1 LPTSPNFSTKS
12 VNASACTVSLPIQ
25 PTYIFPPQAGSPQVK
40 RFGEM
45 IAGEF
50 GLAPQLGE
58 LMHHRG
64 VQTLDAAQDFLY
76 PQLSM
81 LPSPATMKG
90 MAQATEVILDAWK
103 TRQTIFIHG
112 DYDVDGIT
120 ATALLTAFFREIGIS
135 AVFYIPNR
143 LEERYGLS
151 VSSINRLLAQ
161 ADGARGGVLI
171 TVDCGV
177 SAVQEVAYAR
187 SQGLRV
193 IVTDHHEPQ
202 TVLPEAEA
210 VLDPKQRDC
219 GFPFAQ
225 LSGVGVAF
233 FLVMAL
239 RKAFA
244 EQGLPGAAALNLKKY
259 LDLTALGT
267 VADVVPLVGVNRILV
282 RAGLEVLSAQNRLG
296 LRCLC
301 ECCSLAD
308 REILAEDIAYKLAP
322 RINAAGRLG
331 FPRLGVE
338 LLLAEDRDGAGQLA
352 AELERM
358 NAERKQLEQQSLAA
372 IEEQCAQQTT
382 AGRDGLAV
390 YQAQCHPGVL
400 GILASRIAD
409 RFNRPTIIFTD
420 EHKGDGK
427 ARLKG
432 SGRSVVGVHL
442 FQVLEQCA
450 PLLEQFGGHAMAGGL
465 TIDKASLES
474 FADHF
479 NRQVALYS
487 AVFTQTRGIEI
498 DYYLADK
505 SLLTKKFARTLQMLQ
520 PFGEGNL
527 EPTFLLSGAK
537 LAHPMGVNGHLR
549 FQLRVSDQEMF
560 PGIGFRL
567 ANDAQDFQAPLD
579 LVFHLKRSW
588 FRGTERDQV
597 QALHLIPL

>member
-1 LPTSPNFSTKS
+1 MPLPMQ
-12 VNASACTVSLPIQ
+12 PI
-25 PTYIFPPQAGSPQVK
+25 YIFPPQADNPQVK
-40 RFGEM
+40 RFGEA

-90 MAQATEVILDAWK
+90 MGRATAVILEAWK
-103 TRQTIFIHG
+103 TRQSIFIHG

-120 ATALLTAFFREIGIS
+120 ATALLTAFFREIGMT
-135 AVFYIPNR
+135 AFFYIPNR
-143 LEERYGLS
+143 LEESYGLS
-151 VSSINRLLAQ
+151 ISSINRLLAQ
-161 ADGARGGVLI
+161 GNGVRGGVLI
-171 TVDCGV
+171 TADCGV

-187 SQGLRV
+187 SRGLRV

-202 TVLPEAEA
+202 AVLPDAEA
-210 VLDPKQRDC
+210 ILDPKQRDC
-219 GFPFAQ
+219 DFPFGQ

-244 EQGLPGAAALNLKKY
+244 EQGLPGAASLNLKKY
-259 LDLTALGT
+259 LDLAALGT

-308 REILAEDIAYKLAP
+308 REILAEDISFKLAP

-338 LLLAEDRDGAGQLA
+338 LLLAEDRERAGQLA

-372 IEEQCAQQTT
+372 IEEQCAQQIN

-400 GILASRIAD
+400 GILASRIAE
-409 RFNRPTIIFTD
+409 RFNRPAVIFTD
-420 EHKGDGK
+420 EHTSDGK

-432 SGRSVVGVHL
+432 SGRSVSGIHL

-465 TIDKASLES
+465 TIDKACMES

-479 NRQVALYS
+479 NREVARFS
-487 AVFTQTRGIEI
+487 AVFAQARGIEI
-498 DYYLADK
+498 DCRLDEK
-505 SLLTKKFARTLQMLQ
+505 SLLNKKFARALQMLQ

-527 EPTFLLSGAK
+527 EPTFLLSGAR
-537 LAHPMGVNGHLR
+537 LAQPKGVNGHLR
-549 FQLRVSDQEMF
+549 FQLRVNDHEMF

-567 ANDAQDFQAPLD
+567 DNDAQDFQAPLD

>member
-1 LPTSPNFSTKS
+1 MSPNFSTMS

-64 VQTLDAAQDFLY
+64 VQTLDAAQEFLY

-90 MAQATEVILDAWK
+90 MVQATAVILEAWK

-120 ATALLTAFFREIGIS
+120 ATALLIAFFREIGIS

-202 TVLPEAEA
+202 AVLPEAEA

-267 VADVVPLVGVNRILV
+267 VADVVPLIGVNRILV

-296 LRCLC
+296 LRFLC

-338 LLLAEDRDGAGQLA
+338 LLLAEDRDRAGQLA

-372 IEEQCAQQTT
+372 IEEQCAQQIN

-420 EHKGDGK
+420 EHEGDGT

-432 SGRSVVGVHL
+432 SGRSVTGVHL

-487 AVFTQTRGIEI
+487 AVFTQTRGIDI
-498 DYYLADK
+498 DCYLADK
-505 SLLTKKFARTLQMLQ
+505 SLLNKKFARALQMLQ

-537 LAHPMGVNGHLR
+537 LAQPMGVNGHLR
-549 FQLRVSDQEMF
+549 FQLRVSDQELF

-567 ANDAQDFQAPLD
+567 ANDTQDFQAPLD